1 MTVPTASDVVRQS
14 KPRMSMRGSAGGF
27 TLIEV
32 LAAMLLIGIVLPVV
46 MQGVM
51 AATRAGSDAHRRTEA
66 ATLAQSKLQ
75 ELTVTGQWDGGT
87 LSGDFGADWPA
98 YRWQA
103 TVADWANDAQ
113 GVGMQQVDVSV
124 TWTDRGRPAS
134 LTVSGLAYVRP
145 VPAS

>member
-1 MTVPTASDVVRQS
+1 MALPALVHRPARPVRS
-14 KPRMSMRGSAGGF
+14 GDRGF

-51 AATRAGSDAHRRTEA
+51 AGTRAGSEAHRRTEA

-87 LSGDFGADWPA
+87 LSGDFGPDWPA

-103 TVADWANDAQ
+103 AVAEWANDAQ
-113 GVGMQQVDVSV
+113 AVGMQQVDVTV
-124 TWTDRGRPAS
+124 TWTDRGRPAT